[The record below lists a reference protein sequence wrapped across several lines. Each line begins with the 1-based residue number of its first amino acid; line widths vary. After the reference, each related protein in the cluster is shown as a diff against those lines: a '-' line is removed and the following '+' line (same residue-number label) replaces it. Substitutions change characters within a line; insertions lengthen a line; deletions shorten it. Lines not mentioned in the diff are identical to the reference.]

1 MILLH
6 GNGEDH
12 SIFAE
17 TAEIL
22 KEHFAVYMPDTR
34 GHGRSEGVEEYH
46 YADMAEDLRELI
58 RALGLERPLLCG
70 FSDGG
75 IVGLLAAVRD
85 PGLLSAMVLCGAN
98 LTPKGM
104 KTRWYRLFQKEYQ
117 RTGDAKL
124 KLMLREPHITAEQLA
139 RIRIPVLVTAG
150 SRDLIRRRETG
161 GGSRKLYR
169 PLRETGGA
177 SGRFFRLTRTGRFG
191 KKLMGFRKKI
201 LLFSKKC
208 SDSAKK
214 FLGGGREFFVQI
226 LQKYT
231 QMRVLLKI
239 TIRGIMWMYP

>member
-70 FSDGG
+70 FSDG
-75 IVGLLAAVRD
+75 V
-85 PGLLSAMVLCGAN
+85 
-98 LTPKGM
+98 TPKGM

-150 SRDLIRRRETG
+150 SRDLIRRRETERIAAG
-161 GGSRKLYR
+161 IPGSRL
-169 PLRETGGA
+169 
-177 SGRFFRLTRTGRFG
+177 
-191 KKLMGFRKKI
+191 KI
-201 LLFSKKC
+201 LKGEDHGSYIVHCGKLAELLV
-208 SDSAKK
+208 D
-214 FLGGGREFFVQI
+214 FFD
-226 LQKYT
+226 
-231 QMRVLLKI
+231 
-239 TIRGIMWMYP
+239 

>member
-124 KLMLREPHITAEQLA
+124 KLMLREP
-139 RIRIPVLVTAG
+139 
-150 SRDLIRRRETG
+150 RRETERIAAG
-161 GGSRKLYR
+161 IPGSRL
-169 PLRETGGA
+169 
-177 SGRFFRLTRTGRFG
+177 
-191 KKLMGFRKKI
+191 KI
-201 LLFSKKC
+201 LKGEDHGSYIVHCGKLAELLADFFS
-208 SDSAKK
+208 
-214 FLGGGREFFVQI
+214 
-226 LQKYT
+226 
-231 QMRVLLKI
+231 
-239 TIRGIMWMYP
+239 

>member
-46 YADMAEDLRELI
+46 YSDMAEDLRELI

-117 RTGDAKL
+117 RTGNAKL
-124 KLMLREPHITAEQLA
+124 KLMLREPHITAEQLT

-150 SRDLIRRRETG
+150 SRDLIRRRETERIAAG
-161 GGSRKLYR
+161 IPGSHL
-169 PLRETGGA
+169 
-177 SGRFFRLTRTGRFG
+177 
-191 KKLMGFRKKI
+191 KI
-201 LLFSKKC
+201 LKGEDHGSYIVHCGKLAELLV
-208 SDSAKK
+208 D
-214 FLGGGREFFVQI
+214 FFD
-226 LQKYT
+226 
-231 QMRVLLKI
+231 
-239 TIRGIMWMYP
+239 

>member
-46 YADMAEDLRELI
+46 YSDMAEDLRELI
-58 RALGLERPLLCG
+58 RVLGLERPLLCG

-104 KTRWYRLFQKEYQ
+104 KTRWYAEGAAHYGGAAGPDPNSRAGHRRQPGSDPPP
-117 RTGDAKL
+117 GDRA
-124 KLMLREPHITAEQLA
+124 H
-139 RIRIPVLVTAG
+139 
-150 SRDLIRRRETG
+150 SRRNSRQPSENFKGR
-161 GGSRKLYR
+161 GSRKLYR
-169 PLRETGGA
+169 PLRKAGGA
-177 SGRFFRLTRTGRFG
+177 SGGFFLLTRTGRFG
-191 KKLMGFRKKI
+191 RK
-201 LLFSKKC
+201 
-208 SDSAKK
+208 
-214 FLGGGREFFVQI
+214 
-226 LQKYT
+226 
-231 QMRVLLKI
+231 
-239 TIRGIMWMYP
+239 